1 MKNVLK
7 WMKHKSKQSLC
18 TYRVVAVGFSRKG
31 NVIGIRMSMPQKNRN
46 NALGHAEYQLMTR
59 YGRKLNKIVIARFNG
74 SGKQLPIEPCKNC
87 SGLAER
93 LGITIERIEV

>member
-7 WMKHKSKQSLC
+7 WMRRKSKQSVC

-31 NVIGIRMSMPQKNRN
+31 NIIGMNMSRPQKNRHS
-46 NALGHAEYQLMTR
+46 ALGHAEYQLMTR
-59 YGRKLNKIVIARFNG
+59 YGRKLHKIVIARFNG
-74 SGKQLPIEPCKNC
+74 RGDMLPIEPCKNC

-93 LGITIERIEV
+93 LGIIIERIEV